1 MIRRVLT
8 VTLIGLAGVFV
19 LYKVLPFVLLLL
31 FYWSV
36 WRVGLLALQG
46 SVLFYALA
54 AAPAL
59 LCLVRKPRRWGLA
72 ACAAVLIPILAV
84 VPPLMSQRQSFRHV
98 EGLLADDIDTGL
110 ADTPKSVEIV
120 SDNRKY
126 LGRRTLLNDAPCE
139 ALCQR
144 LLLSR
149 QVDLVRV
156 KLDNSP
162 RAVHGM
168 DYVLE
173 TRPKTCPDAFEESVA
188 LLPETKDAILS
199 GTCFVAREPGP
210 APMSPSVGAAR
221 IEIRKASF
229 AGPQDLL
236 EDWSHMGDLVRGLQ
250 TLQIS
255 VAEPSGWSLRLKK
268 TQVVFSHW
276 SMPLFLAVA
285 ECSGPDTCAQR
296 PVFWRD
302 THTIGTFDSDE
313 LVLRTLGIK
322 PLDSTKRLSAG
333 ARVTAMLDRTGNY
346 FGLEEQRLVVDW
358 VNSVSCKSGAC
369 GPVAGADAAVL
380 QRLLTDSRTAYL
392 LARTISGKP
401 GFVADNFDMVLDQT
415 EAGGPKGVF
424 SNVFGTAVAGLDI
437 ETLRA
442 RRDRIMPLIP
452 DNDWR
457 TSDSIGILS
466 GRLGFDTADMISERL
481 GRPASAEAAAMAAC
495 IADVDIGQ
503 RLVPALLTY
512 LRARDPKKD
521 RENHAAL
528 IVIRALARFGHFDD
542 VKELVRARDPY
553 LARQYEKGEDAA
565 DAVAD
570 ISRCYRR

>member
-8 VTLIGLAGVFV
+8 VTLIGLVGVFV
-19 LYKVLPFVLLLL
+19 LYKVLPLVLLLV

-36 WRVGLLALQG
+36 WRVGLEALEG
-46 SVLFYALA
+46 SILLYALA

-59 LCLVRKPRRWGLA
+59 LCLVGKPRRWGLA
-72 ACAAVLIPILAV
+72 ACAAVLIPIVAV
-84 VPPLMSQRQSFRHV
+84 VPPLMSQRQSFRHA
-98 EGLLADDIDTGL
+98 ERLLADDINTGL
-110 ADTPKSVEIV
+110 AETPKSVEIV
-120 SDNRKY
+120 GDARKY
-126 LGRRTLLNDAPCE
+126 LGRPTPLKEAACE

-149 QVDLVRV
+149 QVDRVRV
-156 KLDNSP
+156 KPDNAP
-162 RAVHGM
+162 RAVNGM

-173 TRPKTCPDAFEESVA
+173 TRPNTCPDAFEEGVV

-199 GTCFVAREPGP
+199 GTCFVAQEPGS
-210 APMSPSVGAAR
+210 APMPPSAGAAR

-229 AGPQDLL
+229 VPPQDLF
-236 EDWSHMGDLVRGLQ
+236 EDWAHMDDFVRSLQ

-255 VAEPSGWSLRLKK
+255 VAEQGGGWSLKLKK

-302 THTIGTFDSDE
+302 THTIGAFDSDE

-322 PLDSTKRLSAG
+322 PLDPAKRLSAG
-333 ARVTAMLDRTGNY
+333 ARVMAMLDRTGSY
-346 FGLEEQRLVVDW
+346 FGLEEQGLVIDW
-358 VNSVSCKSGAC
+358 VKSVSCKSGPC
-369 GPVAGADAAVL
+369 GPVAGADEAVL
-380 QRLLTDSRTAYL
+380 RRLLTDSRAAYL
-392 LARTISGKP
+392 LARAISGKP
-401 GFVADNFDMVLDQT
+401 GFVADNFDMLLDQT

-424 SNVFGTAVAGLDI
+424 SNVFGAAVAGLAI

-442 RRDRIMPLIP
+442 RRERIMPLIS

-466 GRLGFDTADMISERL
+466 GRLGFDTVDMISERL

-512 LRARDPKKD
+512 LRARDPKRD
-521 RENHAAL
+521 RENHASL

-553 LARQYEKGEDAA
+553 LAEQYEKGEGA
-565 DAVAD
+565 
-570 ISRCYRR
+570 RTP